1 VTRRPGTEPAPRSRA
16 SHRHGASAG
25 PATTPD
31 RPGTRNRTGHGDPVT
46 APSTVTRQSGTGP
59 RLRSADRRRTVT
71 AARTGGA
78 PRTGEMLAPR
88 RLLTLAA
95 LGAAPAKEA
104 S

>member
-1 VTRRPGTEPAPRSRA
+1 VTRRPDTAPAPRSRA
-16 SHRHGASAG
+16 SDRHGAS
-25 PATTPD
+25 ATTPD